1 MRSETSFDQC
11 LAHSDEQRS
20 RNRQPAPFIMER
32 VPTRVLVVED
42 FAPFRE
48 FICSTVG
55 QKPHL
60 RVIGSVSDGR
70 EAVQKAEELRPDLI
84 LLDIGLPTIDGI
96 EVARQ
101 ARKLTPESKIIF
113 LTQESSCELV
123 EAALGLGAWGYVV
136 KAKAGSDLLAAV
148 EAGLRGKRFVSG
160 GLSSQNF
167 TDTSRRPSAD
177 D

>member
-11 LAHSDEQRS
+11 LAYSDEQRI

-48 FICSTVG
+48 FICSTLG

-101 ARKLTPESKIIF
+101 VRKLTPESKIIF
-113 LTQESSCELV
+113 LTQEYSRELV
-123 EAALGLGAWGYVV
+123 EAALGLGAWGY
-136 KAKAGSDLLAAV
+136 AGSDLLAAV
-148 EAGLRGKRFVSG
+148 EAGLMGKRFVSG
-160 GLSSQNF
+160 GLSGQTFTHTSQ
-167 TDTSRRPSAD
+167 RPSAD